1 MADKQKPRSEDEIE
15 ADLSATR
22 DRLARTVD
30 ELAFRA
36 SPAEIKRRQIEKLR
50 AKGNEVAFDDDG
62 EARLDLLA
70 VVLAGVS
77 GVALL
82 LGTARR
88 LLHKR

>member
-1 MADKQKPRSEDEIE
+1 MADKQTPRSEKEIE

-30 ELAFRA
+30 QLTFRA
-36 SPAEIKRRQIEKLR
+36 SPAEVKRRQVDKMK
-50 AKGNEVAFDDDG
+50 AKTNEVAYDDEG
-62 EARLDLLA
+62 KPRMDLLA
-70 VVLAGVS
+70 MALAGVS

-82 LGTARR
+82 LGGARR

>member
-1 MADKQKPRSEDEIE
+1 MADKQKPRSENEIE

-22 DRLARTVD
+22 DRLAQTVD

-36 SPAEIKRRQIEKLR
+36 SPAEIKRRQLEKLR

-62 EARLDLLA
+62 DPRLDLLA